1 MEKIS
6 RAIILA
12 AGYGSRL
19 EPVSKNVPKPLIR
32 VNGIVMIE
40 SIIESLLDAGI
51 KDIIIVVGYLKEQ
64 FIYLNKKYN
73 VKLIEN
79 KFYNKSNN
87 ISSLFSCKDF
97 LDKASYIIEGD
108 QIIYNKDIFKSNN
121 VKNSGYFV
129 HKICSFSKEWILEVE
144 KNKIVNCYK
153 NGNDKGWELHG
164 VSKWNANDLKK
175 IKSFLEKYFYDYSNV
190 FWDEI
195 ALVLKKEDFN
205 LTIFEINKDDLV
217 EIDTYDELRRI
228 DSSYE

>member
-87 ISSLFSCKDF
+87 ISSLFSSKIHSLEKLHILCTKYPLF
-97 LDKASYIIEGD
+97 FTLLLLKISLLYII
-108 QIIYNKDIFKSNN
+108 
-121 VKNSGYFV
+121 
-129 HKICSFSKEWILEVE
+129 
-144 KNKIVNCYK
+144 
-153 NGNDKGWELHG
+153 
-164 VSKWNANDLKK
+164 
-175 IKSFLEKYFYDYSNV
+175 
-190 FWDEI
+190 
-195 ALVLKKEDFN
+195 
-205 LTIFEINKDDLV
+205 
-217 EIDTYDELRRI
+217 
-228 DSSYE
+228 